1 MNSCLYI
8 SKLKHKRIFPKKNS
22 FAYSIYSM
30 FIDLDE
36 LEELNKKYFLFSYN
50 KFNLMSF
57 FDEDHFKF
65 IDNKNRK
72 ADIISQEK
80 IKYQKEKYQG
90 KKTKEKIEL
99 LIKEMGLD
107 FELGKVFVLTN
118 LRIFG
123 YIFNPV
129 SFYYCFDKNGVF
141 KVFFSE
147 VNNTFGDQKM
157 YALPIEKPDSKT
169 FKFTQRKNYYISPFI
184 DFDNDLNWEFE
195 LPGEDYKMFIDSI
208 KKDQVELKTSLLGK
222 RSEIS
227 NAKLFFLNIRYPMI
241 TVVIIFLI
249 HYQALKLFVKKIQFF
264 RKEETDDKI
273 IKAMANK

>member
-8 SKLKHKRIFPKKNS
+8 SKLKHERLFPKKNS
-22 FAYSIYSM
+22 FSYSIYSM

-57 FDEDHFKF
+57 LDKDHFKF
-65 IDNKNRK
+65 INNKSNK
-72 ADIISQEK
+72 EDIISQEK
-80 IKYQKEKYQG
+80 VKYQKEKYQG
-90 KKTKEKIEL
+90 KNTKEKIEL
-99 LIKEMGLD
+99 LTKEMGLD

-118 LRIFG
+118 IRIFG

-129 SFYYCFDKNGVF
+129 SFYYCFDKDGIF
-141 KVFFSE
+141 RVFFSE

-157 YALPIEKPDSKT
+157 YALPIENPDNKT

-184 DFDNDLNWEFE
+184 SFDNDLRWEFE
-195 LPGEDYKMFIDSI
+195 LPGENYKMLIDSI
-208 KKDQVELKTSLLGK
+208 KQGQVELKTSLFGK
-222 RSEIS
+222 RAEIT
-227 NAKLFFLNIRYPMI
+227 NTKLFFLNIRYPMI
-241 TVVIIFLI
+241 TVAIIFLI
-249 HYQALKLFVKKIQFF
+249 HYQAFKLFVKKIQFF

-273 IKAMANK
+273 IKAIVSK